1 MTPKLTRAVLVALAV
16 GLAGCDW
23 REETGFVEVK
33 KSFASLAVGDTLVL
47 NSVTLDLGVRSSLVV
62 QQPTGTASIQVKHG
76 ETSRKLCEFA
86 VRKNRVVTVTL
97 APANGS
103 LRCSVQS

>member
-1 MTPKLTRAVLVALAV
+1 M
-16 GLAGCDW
+16 AGCDF

-33 KSFASLAVGDTLVL
+33 KSFANLAAGDTLML
-47 NSVTLDLGVRSSLVV
+47 NATALDLGTRSSLVV
-62 QQPTGTASIQVKHG
+62 QQPTGTASLQVRRG
-76 ETSRKLCEFA
+76 DASRKLCEFP

-97 APANGS
+97 AAANGA

>member
-1 MTPKLTRAVLVALAV
+1 MVAVAV

-33 KSFASLAVGDTLVL
+33 KNFANPGAGDTLVL
-47 NSVTLDLGVRSSLVV
+47 NATTLDFGARNSLVV
-62 QQPTGTASIQVKHG
+62 QQPTGTASLQVRRG

-86 VRKNRVVTVTL
+86 IRKNRVVTVTL
-97 APANGS
+97 AAANGG
-103 LRCSVQS
+103 LRCSVQL

>member
-1 MTPKLTRAVLVALAV
+1 MRSRLSLAILLVAGM

-23 REETGFVEVK
+23 HEETGFVEVK
-33 KSFASLAVGDTLVL
+33 KSFTTLAAGDILIL
-47 NSVTLDLGVRSSLVV
+47 NSAPLDLGARSSLVV
-62 QQPTGTASIQVKHG
+62 QQPTGTVSIQLKHG

-97 APANGS
+97 TAPSAS
-103 LRCSVQS
+103 LRYSVQS